1 MIDNNIVKSLG
12 AGSGVDSANI
22 IKQLKE
28 IEKAGPQARIDA
40 KKLKAETQI
49 SDFGLI
55 SSSLTA
61 LKTAATA
68 LTDKEGFFSK
78 SATYTPSEAF
88 APVKLDTKVA
98 SGTYAFD
105 IAQIAKAQSLS
116 SGKFNSLTDPVGT
129 GTLTFELGS
138 WTDSGSTNF
147 ELDGTKTGASV
158 TIDSSNNTLQGL
170 RDAINKASFGVQASV
185 IKDGTGYRLALTAAS
200 GQNNQLRITA
210 SEDGGA
216 PSNDDN
222 TGLSRFIFNQTTKQ
236 LGEDQKGQD
245 AKFTV
250 NGLNLSRDKNKIDDV
265 VEGFTFQLT
274 KGDPGK
280 VVSVTISDDKA
291 FAEEK
296 VRAFVDA
303 YNTFLSA
310 TKPAFAYDEEKQKY
324 GSLAGDS
331 LGKSVLTSVKS
342 IIAAGIPGLEGANTT
357 ALTNVGIRT
366 SITDG
371 TLQINET
378 DFRKAFDTNFE
389 GLQRL
394 FSPDTRSTNGAISVN
409 SFGKQT
415 VPGSYDVV
423 VTTPPKQGFNTGAVL
438 AGSFP
443 LDSTGKIYQFKLK
456 ANGVDSDLI
465 TLPADKVY
473 ASTDELISQLQT
485 SINSDPKLL
494 AAGITLTAGMSGG
507 ALQLTSTRYGS
518 NSSVEFTDV
527 HADAQA
533 ELGLSIGI
541 GTKGIDVAGTV
552 NGKAAFGFANVL
564 RPDLGEKAE
573 GLNLLVTEN
582 ATTAK
587 VTYSKGFGGE
597 LNSLIDKFLLTKG
610 LLDNRK
616 TELNDQLGTFKD
628 DQKNLDRRVA
638 AFEVRMSR
646 QFRAMESI
654 LNGMS
659 GSGKYLDN
667 LFKSLPFTASNS

>member
-12 AGSGVDSANI
+12 AGSGVDSGNI

-88 APVKLDTKVA
+88 APVKLDTDVA

-105 IAQIAKAQSLS
+105 VTQIAKAQSLS
-116 SGKFNSLTDPVGT
+116 SIKFNSQSDAVGT
-129 GTLTFELGS
+129 GTLTFELGG
-138 WTDSGSTNF
+138 WDSGSTNF

-170 RDAINKASFGVQASV
+170 RDAINKAAFGVQASIV
-185 IKDGTGYRLALTAAS
+185 KDGTGYRMALTAAS
-200 GQNNQLRITA
+200 GQSNQLNIVA
-210 SEDGGA
+210 SEDGGT

-222 TGLSRFIFNQTTKQ
+222 TGLSRFIFNETTKQ
-236 LGEDQKGQD
+236 MAEDQKGQD
-245 AKFTV
+245 ASFTV
-250 NGLNLSRDKNKIDDV
+250 NGLTLTRDKNKIDDV
-265 VEGFTFQLT
+265 VDGFTFQLT
-274 KGDPGK
+274 KADPGK

-303 YNTFLSA
+303 YNTFLTA

-342 IIAAGIPGLEGANTT
+342 LLSAGIPGLSDASIT

-366 SITDG
+366 VVKDG
-371 TLQINET
+371 SLQIVEA
-378 DFRKAFDTNFE
+378 DFKKAFDNNFAD
-389 GLQRL
+389 LQRL
-394 FSPDTRSTNGAISVN
+394 FAPDTRSTNGAIAVN
-409 SFGKQT
+409 SVGKQT
-415 VPGSYDVV
+415 TPGSYDVV
-423 VTTPPKQGFNTGAVL
+423 VTTQPKQGYFTGSVL
-438 AGSFP
+438 AGPFP
-443 LDSTGKIYQFKLK
+443 LDSTGKTYQFKVK
-456 ANGVDSDLI
+456 VNGVESDSI
-465 TLPADKVY
+465 TLPADKTY
-473 ASTDELISQLQT
+473 ADSDALASQIQS
-485 SINSDPKLL
+485 SINSDAKLL
-494 AAGITLTAGMSGG
+494 AAGITLTADISGG
-507 ALQLTSTRYGS
+507 ALKLTSSRYGT
-518 NSSVEFTDV
+518 NSTVDFTEV
-527 HADAQA
+527 HADTAA
-533 ELGLSIGI
+533 NLGLSVAS
-541 GTKGIDVAGTV
+541 GTKGIDVAGTID
-552 NGKAAFGFANVL
+552 GKAAFGFANVL
-564 RPDLGEKAE
+564 RPDLGEVSE
-573 GLNLLVTEN
+573 GLNLIISEN

-597 LNSLIDKFLLTKG
+597 LNSLVDKFLLTKG
-610 LLDNRK
+610 LIDNRK
-616 TELNDQLGTFKD
+616 TELNSQLSTFKD
-628 DQKNLDRRVA
+628 DQKDLDRRIT
-638 AFEVRMSR
+638 AFETRMSR

-667 LFKSLPFTASNS
+667 LFKSLPFTASSN

>member
-12 AGSGVDSANI
+12 AGSGVDSAGI

-28 IEKAGPQARIDA
+28 IEKAAPQARIDA

-55 SSSLTA
+55 SSSLSA

-78 SATYTPSEAF
+78 SATYTPSDAF
-88 APVKLDTKVA
+88 TPVKLDTDVA

-105 IAQIAKAQSLS
+105 VLDIAKAQSLS
-116 SGKFNSLTDPVGT
+116 SVKFNSLSDAVGT

-138 WTDSGSTNF
+138 WDSASTLF

-158 TIDSSNNTLQGL
+158 TIDNSNNTLQGL
-170 RDAINKASFGVQASV
+170 KDAINKAAFGVQASIV
-185 IKDGTGYRLALTAAS
+185 KDGTGYRLALTAAS
-200 GQNNQLRITA
+200 GQNNQLRISA

-216 PSNDDN
+216 PTNTDDA
-222 TGLSRFIFNQTTKQ
+222 GLSRFMYNGTGTQMR
-236 LGEDQKGQD
+236 EDQKGQD
-245 AKFTV
+245 ASFTV
-250 NGLNLSRDKNKIDDV
+250 NGLALTRDTNKIDDV
-265 VEGFTFQLT
+265 VEGFTFQLS
-274 KGDPGK
+274 KPDPGK

-296 VRAFVDA
+296 VRGFVEA
-303 YNTFLSA
+303 YNNFLTA
-310 TKPAFAYDEEKQKY
+310 VKPAFGFDEEKQAY

-331 LGKSVLTSVKS
+331 LGKSVLSSVKS
-342 IIAAGIPGLEGANTT
+342 LLSAAIPGLSDASVT

-366 SITDG
+366 SIKDG
-371 TLQINET
+371 SLEINET
-378 DFRKAFDTNFE
+378 DFKKAFESNFAD
-389 GLQRL
+389 LQRL
-394 FSPDTRSTNGAISVN
+394 FAPDTRSTNSAITVN
-409 SFGKQT
+409 SVGKQT
-415 VPGSYDVV
+415 TPGSYDVV
-423 VTTPPKQGFNTGAVL
+423 VTTPPKQGYFTGA
-438 AGSFP
+438 AIADP
-443 LDSTGKIYQFKLK
+443 AALDSTAKTYQFKIK
-456 ANGVDSDLI
+456 VNGVESDSI

-473 ASTDELISQLQT
+473 ADADELVSQLQS
-485 SINSDPKLL
+485 SINSDAKLL
-494 AAGITLTAGMSGG
+494 AAGVTLTADFTGG
-507 ALQLTSTRYGS
+507 AIKLTSARYGS
-518 NSSVEFTDV
+518 NSTIAFTEV
-527 HADAQA
+527 HADTATN
-533 ELGLSIGI
+533 LGFSVAS
-541 GTKGIDVAGTV
+541 GTTGVDVAGTID
-552 NGKAAFGFANVL
+552 GKAAFGFANVL
-564 RPDLGEKAE
+564 RPELGEVSE
-573 GLNLLVTEN
+573 GLNLIVSEN

-610 LLDNRK
+610 LIDNRK
-616 TELNDQLGTFKD
+616 TDLNSQLDSFKD
-628 DQKNLDRRVA
+628 DQKDLDRRIST
-638 AFEVRMSR
+638 FETRMSR